1 MGLRK
6 SSKNASTSK
15 FAKKVKNRPTLLY
28 VCTMFSCGRVGGRG
42 VFFNKPVHR
51 FSTEGNFCFHSPLFN
66 LKYLLF
72 KKTNHA
78 CKKVFHLEKDI
89 CIFFKTKFF
98 SRKSALHFLVP
109 IFRTAIEAQ
118 LLGARVVLV
127 GELTAR
133 HENIPLNRCD
143 LTNFFVISITLS
155 QQVPVLSSK
164 PALFISQQLF
174 RLLVLSSSLLPS
186 SGHA

>member
-1 MGLRK
+1 M
-6 SSKNASTSK
+6 
-15 FAKKVKNRPTLLY
+15 Y
-28 VCTMFSCGRVGGRG
+28 
-42 VFFNKPVHR
+42 
-51 FSTEGNFCFHSPLFN
+51 
-66 LKYLLF
+66 
-72 KKTNHA
+72 
-78 CKKVFHLEKDI
+78 
-89 CIFFKTKFF
+89 IFQTKFF

-174 RLLVLSSSLLPS
+174 RLL
-186 SGHA
+186 